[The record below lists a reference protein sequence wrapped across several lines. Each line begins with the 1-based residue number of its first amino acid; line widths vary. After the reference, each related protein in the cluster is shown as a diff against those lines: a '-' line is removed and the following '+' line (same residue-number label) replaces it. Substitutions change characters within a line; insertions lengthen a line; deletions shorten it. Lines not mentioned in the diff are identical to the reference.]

1 LEYYIKRRKKLKERG
16 CKVMNKDIYIENRK
30 RFMNSIEDNSI
41 AVLFAGKSR
50 PKTGDEVYQFTPG
63 RNFYYLTG
71 IQEEGHIVV
80 LSKLNNLV
88 SEKLF
93 LIDLDLDKE
102 MWSGKTLRDTE
113 GQEISGIKDTVYM
126 KEFNDYF
133 NRIVKGSEELNLYLD
148 LDREAFEDDASVSNS
163 FAKEI
168 ISKYPHINI
177 RNLISKIAPL
187 RMVKSDEEIK
197 EMRKAIEI
205 TIEGVKALMKNVK
218 AGMKE
223 YEIEAYFDFE
233 CKTRGVK
240 DYAFRTIAAAGKN
253 ATILHYVDNNS
264 ELKDGDLILF
274 DLGAQ
279 WNLYNGDITRAFP
292 INGKFTERQK
302 EVYEAVLR
310 VNKAVINKIK
320 PGVDS
325 KELDEWARDLIAEEC
340 IKLGIIKEKE
350 EVKKYYWHRIG
361 HSLGLDTHDLGILGR
376 EFTFKEGMV
385 FTVEPG
391 IYIGEE
397 GIGIRI
403 EDDILVTKDGC
414 EVLTKDMI
422 KEVKDIEEF
431 MK

>member
-1 LEYYIKRRKKLKERG
+1 MIKET
-16 CKVMNKDIYIENRK
+16 YIENRK
-30 RFMNSIEDNSI
+30 KFMNTIEDNSI
-41 AVLFAGKSR
+41 AVLFAGDSCK
-50 PKTGDEVYQFTPG
+50 KTGDEVYQFTPN

-80 LSKLNNLV
+80 LSKINNIV
-88 SEKLF
+88 NEKLF
-93 LIDLDLDKE
+93 LLDLDLDKE
-102 MWSGKTLRDTE
+102 MWSGKTLRNNE
-113 GQEISGIKDTVYM
+113 GQELSGIKDVVYM
-126 KEFNDYF
+126 KEFKSYF
-133 NRIVKGSEELNLYLD
+133 NALVKGCENITLYLD
-148 LDREAFEDDASVSNS
+148 LDKEDFEKEDSVANS
-163 FAKEI
+163 FAKETT
-168 ISKYPHINI
+168 SKSPYVNI
-177 RNLISKIAPL
+177 KNLISKIAPL

-205 TIEGVKALMKNVK
+205 TIEGVKSLMKNVK

-233 CKTRGVK
+233 CKTRGAK

-279 WNLYNGDITRAFP
+279 WNLYNGDITRTIP
-292 INGKFTERQK
+292 VNGKYTERQK

-320 PGVDS
+320 PGIDS

-340 IKLGIIKEKE
+340 IKLGIIKEKS
-350 EVKKYYWHRIG
+350 EVRKYYWHRIG

-397 GIGIRI
+397 SIGIRI

-422 KEVKDIEEF
+422 KEINEIEEF
-431 MK
+431 MKK

>member
-1 LEYYIKRRKKLKERG
+1 
-16 CKVMNKDIYIENRK
+16 MNKNVYIENRK
-30 RFMNSIEDNSI
+30 RFMNTIEDNSVI
-41 AVLFAGKSR
+41 VLFAGKSR
-50 PKTGDEVYQFTPG
+50 PKTGDEVYQFTPD

-80 LSKLNNLV
+80 LSKLNNSV

-93 LIDLDLDKE
+93 LTDLDLDKE

-133 NRIVKGSEELNLYLD
+133 NRIVKGSEDINLYLD

-177 RNLISKIAPL
+177 KNLISKIAPL

-223 YEIEAYFDFE
+223 YEIESYFDFE

-325 KELDEWARDLIAEEC
+325 KELDEWARGLIAEEC

-422 KEVKDIEEF
+422 KEIKDIEEF